1 MIILL
6 ELKFILILK
15 KKYEYKKMT
24 MVYVSFVDSV
34 LHEDIIQ
41 RFSFTFK
48 SV

>member
-24 MVYVSFVDSV
+24 MVYVSFIDSV
-34 LHEDIIQ
+34 LHEDNSEIFIYL
-41 RFSFTFK
+41 
-48 SV
+48 

>member
-24 MVYVSFVDSV
+24 MVYVSFIDSV
-34 LHEDIIQ
+34 LREDIIQ